1 MARWIVKFVLKE
13 EQTMGKCKLTS
24 GCGSKQCCIECPYN
38 NVCNLQCAYMDGYEY
53 CVECPEY
60 EEGK

>member
-1 MARWIVKFVLKE
+1 ML
-13 EQTMGKCKLTS
+13 GKCKAPNTS
-24 GCGSKQCCIECPYN
+24 ICVYECCCIECPEN
-38 NVCNLQCAYMDGYEY
+38 DICNMQCADVDKFEY

>member
-1 MARWIVKFVLKE
+1 
-13 EQTMGKCKLTS
+13 MGKCKLTS
-24 GCGSKQCCIECPYN
+24 VCGSKQCCIECAEHEI
-38 NVCNLQCAYMDGYEY
+38 CNMQCADVDKYEY

>member
-1 MARWIVKFVLKE
+1 
-13 EQTMGKCKLTS
+13 MGKCKLTS
-24 GCGSKQCCIECPYN
+24 VCGSKQCCIECTEHEN
-38 NVCNLQCAYMDGYEY
+38 CNMQCIDVDEYEY

>member
-1 MARWIVKFVLKE
+1 MGWERIEEVKIRGAS
-13 EQTMGKCKLTS
+13 MGKCKLTS
-24 GCGSKQCCIECPYN
+24 VCGSKQCCIECTEHEI
-38 NVCNLQCAYMDGYEY
+38 CNMQCADVDKYEY